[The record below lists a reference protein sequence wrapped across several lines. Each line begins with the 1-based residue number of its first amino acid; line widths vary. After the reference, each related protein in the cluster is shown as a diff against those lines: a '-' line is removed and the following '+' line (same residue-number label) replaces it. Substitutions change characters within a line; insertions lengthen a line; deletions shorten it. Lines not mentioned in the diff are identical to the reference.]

1 MATAAMAMRA
11 VLPVR
16 KRFQTRINERK
27 SRVRVNA
34 GEEGIAASAVAHVE
48 GLSRN
53 FENSIYM
60 LAAAV
65 ATADDGVAEAANEVS
80 KKKGILTPLVD
91 TFETLLKF
99 IQGGLDHVHVPY
111 SYGWSIV
118 MLTLLVKTVTYPLT
132 KTQVESSLNMQNLKP
147 KIEAINKRYENEPEL
162 KQQATAKLYQEND
175 INPLAGCLPV
185 FATLPVFIALYRTL
199 SQVSSEGLLTEGF
212 YWIPSLSGPTT
223 IAARQAGTGTAWLF
237 PFVDGAPP
245 IGWEDA
251 LAYLVLPVAI
261 IAAQFASQ
269 EILQPPP
276 TDDPKAQ
283 QTQAVLKFLPL
294 MTGYFALCVPSGL
307 TLYWFSNTAITIA
320 QSIYLRKFGG
330 AKARVE
336 AQKYNMKLGTAR
348 RPAHL
353 QYRYSERQ
361 LNEFKAREEQQ
372 RTAIAAQR
380 AQAKSDYA
388 ETTAFVSGDEESM
401 ALRNAASNGRQQ
413 VSSTEKVEQK
423 DDEGA
428 SIGETAVDKPKY
440 IVKRKRK
447 SDKVMRILA

>member
-1 MATAAMAMRA
+1 MATKTMAMRGVA
-11 VLPVR
+11 SVGKKCP
-16 KRFQTRINERK
+16 TRLKGRK
-27 SRVRVNA
+27 SRVRVGA
-34 GEEGIAASAVAHVE
+34 VDGGMAETAVAHVE
-48 GLSRN
+48 SLSQN
-53 FENSIYM
+53 FENSIYL

-65 ATADDGVAEAANEVS
+65 ATADDGVAETANEFV

-132 KTQVESSLNMQNLKP
+132 KAQVESSLNMQNLKP
-147 KIEAINKRYENEPEL
+147 KIDAINKRFENEPEL

-307 TLYWFSNTAITIA
+307 TLYWFSNTTITIA

-336 AQKYNMKLGTAR
+336 AQKFNMKLGTAR
-348 RPAHL
+348 RPTHL

-361 LNEFKAREEQQ
+361 LREFKRREEEQ
-372 RTAIAAQR
+372 RATTAAQR
-380 AQAKSDYA
+380 AQARNDYA
-388 ETTAFVSGDEESM
+388 ETVAFVSGDEESM
-401 ALRNAASNGRQQ
+401 TRRNAGSNGRHEI
-413 VSSTEKVEQK
+413 VPKKEGELEHKEAPAEKKGVE
-423 DDEGA
+423 
-428 SIGETAVDKPKY
+428 KPRY

-447 SDKVMRILA
+447 SDKVMKILA